1 MELRLIP
8 AQTGNATMKMRFRL
22 IPAQIGM
29 MKSNIQSPMM
39 DGDIYTITD
48 DVIKY
53 ALTNNSI

>member
-1 MELRLIP
+1 MRL
-8 AQTGNATMKMRFRL
+8 KL

-29 MKSNIQSPMM
+29 IKSNIQSAMM

>member
-1 MELRLIP
+1 M
-8 AQTGNATMKMRFRL
+8 GFKL

-29 MKSNIQSPMM
+29 IKSNILTAMM